1 MKKIGI
7 VGGGLAGLISSI
19 LLNRNGFSVTLFEK
33 KTYPF
38 HRVCGEYISNETVP
52 FLKREGLYP
61 ASFEPPII
69 KKFILTSIGGS
80 AVHLPLD
87 MGGFGISRYAFD
99 HFLAAIAKKEGVEVK
114 EHTPVT
120 NVSFEESSFSVEA
133 GNETF
138 EFPIVIGAHGKRS
151 KLDKTLNRDFMEQ
164 RSPFVG
170 VKYHVKA
177 DFPADAVALH
187 NFPHGYCGIS
197 QVEGEKYNM
206 CYLTRRE
213 NLKKYKDIK
222 GMEEAVMYQNPHL
235 KSLFEDSE
243 FLFDQPEVI
252 NEISFAPKKLIEDHI
267 LMAGDS
273 AGLITP
279 LCGNGMAM
287 AIHGAKLLS
296 ASIVNNWNGSLDR
309 FGLEYE
315 YVHEWNALFK
325 KRLWVGRKTQNL
337 FGTPLTSSFA
347 VGLGKYARPLT
358 NKLIR
363 MTHGKEL

>member
-1 MKKIGI
+1 VKKIGVI
-7 VGGGLAGLISSI
+7 GGGLAGLISAI

-61 ASFEPPII
+61 VSFNPPVL
-69 KKFILTSIGGS
+69 KEFILSSISGKEANVS
-80 AVHLPLD
+80 LD
-87 MGGFGISRYAFD
+87 MGGFGISRYAYD
-99 HFLAAIAKKEGVEVK
+99 HFLSTIAKKEGVDVREG
-114 EHTPVT
+114 TAVT
-120 NVSFEESSFSVEA
+120 NVSFDESSFKVEA
-133 GNETF
+133 GNETY
-138 EFPIVIGAHGKRS
+138 ELPVVIGAHGKRS
-151 KLDKTLNRDFMEQ
+151 KLDKTLIRDFMEQ

-170 VKYHVKA
+170 VKYHVRT

-197 QVEGEKYNM
+197 KVEDEKYNM

-222 GMEEAVMYQNPHL
+222 AMEEAVVYRNPHL
-235 KSLFEDSE
+235 RSLFENSDFMFE
-243 FLFDQPEVI
+243 QPEVI
-252 NEISFAPKKLIEDHI
+252 NEISFAPKQLIEDHV

-287 AIHGAKLLS
+287 AIHGAKVLS
-296 ASIVNNWNGSLDR
+296 DCITQNWNGSLDR
-309 FGLEYE
+309 FSLEYD
-315 YVHEWNALFK
+315 YIHEWNALFK

-337 FGTPLTSSFA
+337 FGTRLTSSFA
-347 VGLGKYARPLT
+347 VALSTYAKPIT
-358 NKLIR
+358 KKLISL
-363 MTHGKEL
+363 THGQTF